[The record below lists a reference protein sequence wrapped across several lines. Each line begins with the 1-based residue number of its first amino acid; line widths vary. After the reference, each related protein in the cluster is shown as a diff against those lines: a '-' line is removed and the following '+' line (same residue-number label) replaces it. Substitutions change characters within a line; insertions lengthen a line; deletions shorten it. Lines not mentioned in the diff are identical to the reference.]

1 MARPDKK
8 AILQAARDY
17 LRDHPEELLRVLR
30 GLLGLRMGVPLD
42 ALRYLAR
49 ELAGGKKAPKD
60 VVLEPAP
67 PGLRAQLTVDAMGTP
82 LRVSVV
88 VTVDEVR
95 VGTEKIEIVIRVS
108 DLSLKV
114 LDDAATSPVAALIKS
129 GALDLSKPGNL
140 VGFMPKRP
148 AMLVDA
154 KDDKVTIDLL
164 KMPKIAE
171 NPRVRK
177 ILAVVTPVL
186 EVRSIRTRDDHLDM
200 HLRASLSGV
209 PEALTAARG

>member
-1 MARPDKK
+1 MARPNTK
-8 AILQAARDY
+8 AILQAARSY
-17 LRDHPEELLRVLR
+17 LREHPEEILRALR

-60 VVLEPAP
+60 VVLDPAP
-67 PGLRAQLTVDAMGTP
+67 PGLRAQMTVDAMGTP
-82 LRVSVV
+82 IRVSVV
-88 VTVDEVR
+88 VTIDEVR
-95 VGTEKIEIVIRVS
+95 IGTDRIELVVRVS
-108 DLSLKV
+108 DLHLKV

-140 VGFMPKRP
+140 VGFIPKRP

-154 KDDKVTIDLL
+154 KDDRVTLDLL
-164 KMPKIAE
+164 KMPKIAD
-171 NPRVRK
+171 NQRVRRL
-177 ILAVVTPVL
+177 LAVLTPVL
-186 EVRSIRTRDDHLDM
+186 EVRAIRTRDDHLDM

-209 PEALTAARG
+209 PVAIGAARG